1 MTFKLFKK
9 EKKKDIQENLPLK
22 KKKYK
27 KFGGL
32 ASNPSGSK

>member
-22 KKKYK
+22 KKNTKNL
-27 KFGGL
+27 GD
-32 ASNPSGSK
+32 